1 MYLKGIIQTEEHKLM
16 IPYGDRL
23 LTSLMALIQ
32 KALSI
37 NSDILLQEV
46 IGVMK

>member
-1 MYLKGIIQTEEHKLM
+1 M

-23 LTSLMALIQ
+23 LTSLVTLIQ

-37 NSDILLQEV
+37 NSDVLLQEV
-46 IGVMK
+46 MEDINKVR